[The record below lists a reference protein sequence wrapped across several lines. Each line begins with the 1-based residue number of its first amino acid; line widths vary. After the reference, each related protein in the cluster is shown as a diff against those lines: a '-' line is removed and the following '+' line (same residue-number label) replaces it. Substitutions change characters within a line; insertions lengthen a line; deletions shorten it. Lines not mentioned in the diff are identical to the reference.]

1 MDRRFLLT
9 VAAVLHFGASPA
21 LVLAQTVGE
30 TAPDTP
36 APAPIVAVEPPP
48 PAVVPVEPAP
58 AVVPAEPAP
67 AAPVV
72 AAPEATV
79 PPPPT
84 AEPATPDIPATP
96 DVAVVKPLVE
106 TPAPVK
112 PKPAAARPIKDPPP
126 QTSWPIAK
134 RYYPTEVNVR
144 PDLKV
149 GSIIIVSDK
158 YFLYHIIA
166 PGKAMRYGVAV
177 GRDELK
183 FRGQAVV
190 ARKVR
195 WPSWTPTPEMIERNP
210 KAYKKYADG
219 MPGGPGNPLGAR
231 ALYLFQDGRDTAIR
245 IHGTTE
251 PSSIGRAVSN
261 GCLRMV
267 NDHVIALFN
276 AVPIGTP
283 VTVY

>member
-9 VAAVLHFGASPA
+9 AAAVLHLGVSPA
-21 LVLAQTVGE
+21 LAQATAE
-30 TAPDTP
+30 TQDS
-36 APAPIVAVEPPP
+36 
-48 PAVVPVEPAP
+48 PAVTAADTATATEAVPVLPAQP
-58 AVVPAEPAP
+58 PVIPAEPSVSAP
-67 AAPVV
+67 AATET
-72 AAPEATV
+72 AV
-79 PPPPT
+79 PPTGETPPVDT
-84 AEPATPDIPATP
+84 ASTGTEASEPA

-112 PKPAAARPIKDPPP
+112 RKPAAAPIKDPEPR
-126 QTSWPIAK
+126 TSWPIAQ

-195 WPSWTPTPEMIERNP
+195 WPSWTPTPDMIERNP
-210 KAYKKYADG
+210 KAYKKYEGG

-251 PSSIGRAVSN
+251 PSSIGHAVSN

-276 AVPIGTP
+276 AVPLGTP